1 MITWQKRSCRNEVI
15 WEGKAAS
22 QQLYKA
28 HQGRDCLS
36 LLLFR
41 CSGLSDSL
49 QLHGLQHSRLP
60 CPSLSPGV
68 CSNSCPLSQWC
79 HPTISPSVS
88 RFSSLPQYFPD
99 HSLYQWVGSSPQ
111 VAQQSIGAS
120 GSVLPMNNQGWFLL
134 RLTDLIFQS
143 KGLSRVFSSTTVQ
156 SQQLFGAQP
165 SLGFPSGSY
174 GKESGCN
181 VGYLGSI
188 FGLGR
193 SPGEGKSYPLL
204 LLIILIPKSSIL
216 AWIIPWTKEPGRL
229 QTVELQRV
237 GHHWAT
243 EQQPNKRHKQALHIN
258 IRKDTEFY

>member
-15 WEGKAAS
+15 WVGKAAS

-88 RFSSLPQYFPD
+88 RFSSHPQYFPD

-111 VAQQSIGAS
+111 VAQQSIRAS

-143 KGLSRVFSSTTVQ
+143 KGLSRVFSSTTIQ
-156 SQQLFGAQP
+156 KHWFFSIQLPAHEEDIRDK
-165 SLGFPSGSY
+165 GS
-174 GKESGCN
+174 
-181 VGYLGSI
+181 VPV
-188 FGLGR
+188 LGR
-193 SPGEGKSYPLL
+193 SPGGGHDNPLQYSCL
-204 LLIILIPKSSIL
+204 ESPMDRG
-216 AWIIPWTKEPGRL
+216 AWWP
-229 QTVELQRV
+229 
-237 GHHWAT
+237 
-243 EQQPNKRHKQALHIN
+243 
-258 IRKDTEFY
+258 